1 MIVYTRDHPER
12 FAQAFNKLAA
22 TKGMPVDEIKIT
34 SYYETCA
41 DLPIEAIE
49 TACSTLQREASKFLP
64 DAGTLYRTA
73 DTIACESLEKQTT
86 SEARQLTSGVD
97 IEEGIIA
104 DTIRARDKFL
114 ADMEQLTGIRLP
126 DDHPMRTTR
135 PRIPTFACNLCE
147 DQGFVPAQR
156 QGPYVRYKRCL
167 CFDENPVFEQ
177 QRARAKLRKSRAKA
191 PAE

>member
-1 MIVYTRDHPER
+1 MILYTRDHPER
-12 FAQAFNKLAA
+12 FARAFNKLAA

-49 TACSTLQREASKFLP
+49 TACSNLQREASKFLP

-104 DTIRARDKFL
+104 DTIRARDKFITG
-114 ADMEQLTGIRLP
+114 MEQLTGRRLP
-126 DDHPMRTTR
+126 DDHPMRTKR
-135 PRIPTFACNLCE
+135 PRIPTFACNLCQ

-156 QGPYVRYKRCL
+156 DGVYVRYQRCH
-167 CFDENPVFEQ
+167 CSNYNPVLER
-177 QRARAKLRKSRAKA
+177 QRARAKLKQSRAKA
-191 PAE
+191 PVE